1 MTLLEQIIDFLE
13 SFGAITQLLNFI
25 LIVLRALGLG
35 V

>member
-1 MTLLEQIIDFLE
+1 MSLLEQILSLFE